1 MRKLYRVNTSATPT
15 TFDAKN
21 ATKAHV
27 RVVANPN
34 PAHSHI
40 RHYG

>member
-1 MRKLYRVNTSATPT
+1 MRKLYSVNTSSTP

-27 RVVANPN
+27 RVVPNPN